1 MLFVFGFFMQYE
13 SLNCKKGNATTP
25 EENTGEE
32 FMMTMMLTS
41 SSNATR
47 TALGESVIFH
57 RKISNASASS
67 STSSTLTKR
76 FTKTKRTNAAVAGG
90 TNEAN
95 SVSVSASS
103 PSTVSSKSSS
113 SKSEEGKSH
122 SDFVDSAVGSGIDP
136 VSIYNEEMKDVDK
149 LSLEELSQNFEEVQ
163 YVAPKASTSLPS
175 SKGKINTVLKNIAS
189 SVFSPQWI
197 ALAVTYF
204 VLKRFRDER
213 DVKLVKEMLSMEEK
227 DLKELPVNERRV
239 EIERARLKW
248 RLKQLRKD
256 RGKVKNFKRVE
267 IMITERLKVLNRMKM
282 KQAEA
287 EVKRA
292 EWLERVGDAQGAE
305 SAIKEAERMG
315 DLKSGTIDI
324 AGKKVKTPHPGANLK
339 WMKPEDYVEQLQK
352 SFLAKTEEEEE
363 EEDKAGSGASAKSGD
378 DVVIPTLLPET
389 DEIARGLDGAGSD
402 GKPIFSN
409 ITDSIDSAVTG
420 NISEEEIK
428 RVEAK
433 VEEFSSSTRS
443 ATNEKSG
450 EEEMPADLEEALKNM
465 DRDFMTMKY
474 TEDELFEKYGDVL
487 DKYGLN
493 VPKNETGA
501 SNEDFYKQMD
511 FGEEGGDEDN
521 LHPQLRDPYYYKSL
535 RAVHAIFVNRPNQ
548 EYEEFLCM
556 QMVPAEIPEKE
567 RPKDTFHVV
576 AFESVEDAER
586 FCHLTRSQREANED
600 PIYTTRP
607 FSVKG
612 LEDEAEKVN
621 RGVTVVG
628 ASRVDLKPG
637 RSATLVLNEIMSIG
651 NEVYFWEFAK
661 QCKRTFDEKEEQM
674 KKPAPPTID
683 GAF

>member
-1 MLFVFGFFMQYE
+1 VGLVTAK
-13 SLNCKKGNATTP
+13 KKGNATTP
-25 EENTGEE
+25 EENTGAE

-47 TALGESVIFH
+47 ALGESMIFH

-67 STSSTLTKR
+67 STSSTSTKR
-76 FTKTKRTNAAVAGG
+76 FTKTLTTNAAVAGG

-95 SVSVSASS
+95 SVSASS

-113 SKSEEGKSH
+113 SKSEEEKNH
-122 SDFVDSAVGSGIDP
+122 SGGNDDFVDSDVSSASDP
-136 VSIYNEEMKDVDK
+136 VSIYNEEMKDVDM

-163 YVAPKASTSLPS
+163 YVAPKASTSSPS

-363 EEDKAGSGASAKSGD
+363 EEEEEDKAGSGASAKSGNA
-378 DVVIPTLLPET
+378 VVIPTLLPET
-389 DEIARGLDGAGSD
+389 DEIVRGLDGAGSD

-409 ITDSIDSAVTG
+409 ITDSIDSAVTD

-621 RGVTVVG
+621 RGVTVIG

>member
-1 MLFVFGFFMQYE
+1 
-13 SLNCKKGNATTP
+13 
-25 EENTGEE
+25 
-32 FMMTMMLTS
+32 MMTMMLTS

-47 TALGESVIFH
+47 ALGESMIFH

-67 STSSTLTKR
+67 STSSTSTKR
-76 FTKTKRTNAAVAGG
+76 FTKTLTTNAAVAGG

-95 SVSVSASS
+95 SVSASS
-103 PSTVSSKSSS
+103 PSPVSLKSSS
-113 SKSEEGKSH
+113 SKSEVEKNH
-122 SDFVDSAVGSGIDP
+122 SGGNDDFVDSDVSSASDP
-136 VSIYNEEMKDVDK
+136 VSIYNEEMKDVDM

-163 YVAPKASTSLPS
+163 YVAPKASTSSPS

-363 EEDKAGSGASAKSGD
+363 EEEEEEDKAGSGASAKSGNA
-378 DVVIPTLLPET
+378 VVIPTLLPET

-621 RGVTVVG
+621 RGVTVIG

>member
-1 MLFVFGFFMQYE
+1 MQ
-13 SLNCKKGNATTP
+13 KGNATTP

-47 TALGESVIFH
+47 AALGESVIFH

-76 FTKTKRTNAAVAGG
+76 FTKTKRTNAAVASG

-113 SKSEEGKSH
+113 SKSEEGKNH

-163 YVAPKASTSLPS
+163 YVAPKASKTSLPS
-175 SKGKINTVLKNIAS
+175 SKGKINTVLKSIAS

-213 DVKLVKEMLSMEEK
+213 DVKLVKEMLSLEEK

-305 SAIKEAERMG
+305 NAIKEAERMG

-352 SFLAKTEEEEE
+352 SFLAKTEEEEEEEEE

-420 NISEEEIK
+420 NISKEEIK

>member
-1 MLFVFGFFMQYE
+1 
-13 SLNCKKGNATTP
+13 
-25 EENTGEE
+25 
-32 FMMTMMLTS
+32 MMTMMLTS

-47 TALGESVIFH
+47 AALGESVIFH

-113 SKSEEGKSH
+113 SKSEEEKNH
-122 SDFVDSAVGSGIDP
+122 SDFVDNAVSSGSDP

-189 SVFSPQWI
+189 SIFAPQWI